1 LSASDVESEIESEN
15 TDRIDLHPPGSD
27 AAEQAATD
35 DEGEP
40 ETESDDEEDD
50 DDAGGEVELFGTETM
65 AELHARQG
73 RLGEAIAIFKR
84 LIERD
89 PQAERHPQWVE
100 RCRSLERARAHTGDL
115 EILSETPAPPPPPP
129 AQKPVTGEAAAP
141 PADAPA
147 AAPAPAPEPP
157 PPSEHR
163 LPLIINQPVRSGQV
177 VYARGR
183 DLIVIGSVN
192 PGGQVVADGHIHVY
206 GTLRGRAV
214 AGAQGCAEARIFCQR
229 LEAELLAINGIYLV
243 FDDLPPGCL
252 GKPAQIE
259 VQGGQCLVKAL

>member
-1 LSASDVESEIESEN
+1 LSASDVETESQPEDDN
-15 TDRIDLHPPGSD
+15 TDRIDLHPP
-27 AAEQAATD
+27 
-35 DEGEP
+35 DEGEAP
-40 ETESDDEEDD
+40 AVVTMDGDGDGD
-50 DDAGGEVELFGTETM
+50 GDGEVELFGTETM

-73 RLGEAIAIFKR
+73 RLGEAIAIFQR

-89 PQAERHPQWVE
+89 PGAERHPQWVE

-115 EILSETPAPPPPPP
+115 EILSETSAPSPAPPPKP
-129 AQKPVTGEAAAP
+129 AV
-141 PADAPA
+141 PA
-147 AAPAPAPEPP
+147 ATAEGPAPAPPEPAP
-157 PPSEHR
+157 PTEHR

-177 VYARGR
+177 VYARGS
-183 DLIVIGSVN
+183 DLIVLGSVN

-243 FDDLPPGCL
+243 FDDLPAACV

-259 VQGGQCLVKAL
+259 VQGGHCLVKPL

>member
-1 LSASDVESEIESEN
+1 VSASDVESELESEN
-15 TDRIDLHPPGSD
+15 TDRIDLHPPGD
-27 AAEQAATD
+27 AVGQTDDRDGDDDD

-40 ETESDDEEDD
+40 QAEEDD
-50 DDAGGEVELFGTETM
+50 DPSEAVELFGTETM

-73 RLGEAIAIFKR
+73 RLGEAISIFKR

-89 PQAERHPQWVE
+89 PQSERHPQWLE

-115 EILSETPAPPPPPP
+115 EILSETPCP
-129 AQKPVTGEAAAP
+129 
-141 PADAPA
+141 APA
-147 AAPAPAPEPP
+147 AQQPAPTQAAAEPAIAPAPQPARAPEPAP
-157 PPSEHR
+157 PGEHR

-177 VYARGR
+177 VYARGS

-243 FDDLPPGCL
+243 FDDLPPACV

-259 VQGGQCLVKAL
+259 VQGGQCLVKPL